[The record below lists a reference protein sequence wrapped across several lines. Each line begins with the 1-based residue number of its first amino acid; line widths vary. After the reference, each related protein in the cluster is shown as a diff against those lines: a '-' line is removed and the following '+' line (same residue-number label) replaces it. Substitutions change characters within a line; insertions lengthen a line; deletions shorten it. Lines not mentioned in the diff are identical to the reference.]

1 MREPRVSV
9 SSLKRNGIIRHHLLD
24 PSDPK
29 TSKKKLPKRAS
40 LARITSGCTP
50 MRGEIMKILRF
61 RVAAMLLFGLFSTYA
76 SSGAPKVPPQERP
89 KTAAAAEE
97 QVSPE
102 EKAQRKDWNDSM
114 LRKPAPKKGCF
125 NAAYPST
132 EWKEVTCVKA
142 PNIPTPPRHGPRPAV
157 VGNSND
163 IAAKAP
169 SGHITQAI
177 GHFENVTNV
186 TSESG
191 PIGNTGPSVANAYTL
206 QINTDF
212 FTGSSACSGS
222 PNTGCQGWEQWV
234 YWNTG
239 PGNGS
244 ASMQY
249 WLISYNANCPPN
261 KGWIQVPVLGTS
273 CYKNSAKAVS
283 VPSQPITNMGKW
295 TLTGSATSTGDSV
308 AMSTG
313 TNVYT
318 ANGDNVVAASS
329 AWTIAE
335 FNIFGPGGDT
345 SGNGSIA
352 TFNAGASSNTRT
364 EIIYGDT
371 KAPKCVAQGF
381 TAEKNNLSFGPTAP
395 AATAPGPAVIFQ
407 ESIAGGATSNCAA
420 ASTIGD
426 THLRTFSGL
435 FYDFQA
441 AGDFTL
447 AEVGRDFTVQTR
459 QVSGAPT
466 WPDATVNKAVAARF
480 GKTQVAVCLLPPGRD
495 EGAAIHV
502 DGTLTPVADGQT
514 LELPGGVG
522 IARQGNVYQLT
533 SEGGDSMRATVNPT
547 WIDVAVG
554 LGTWPSSVHG
564 LIANPNGNVNQIAAR
579 DGFVLTNPFNF
590 NDLYHRFADSWRV
603 SGEGSMLSV
612 CNTGKSI
619 EVGIPKRPFYATDL
633 EQGIRAKAQGVC
645 TAAGVKAGPLH
656 DACTLDVAVIGND
669 LAAKVFVDQLP
680 PAAVGTTTGGGGG
693 IFEKWWWFFLLLLLI
708 ILLLWFLM
716 RKKP

>member
-1 MREPRVSV
+1 
-9 SSLKRNGIIRHHLLD
+9 
-24 PSDPK
+24 
-29 TSKKKLPKRAS
+29 
-40 LARITSGCTP
+40 
-50 MRGEIMKILRF
+50 MKMLRF
-61 RVAAMLLFGLFSTYA
+61 RIAAMLLFGLLCTYA
-76 SSGAPKVPPQERP
+76 SAAAPKVPPQERP
-89 KTAAAAEE
+89 KTATASAAAGAQE

-102 EKAQRKDWNDSM
+102 EKQKRKAWSDSM
-114 LRKPAPKKGCF
+114 LRKPAPKKACF
-125 NAAYPST
+125 TATYPST
-132 EWKEVTCVKA
+132 EWKEVACVK
-142 PNIPTPPRHGPRPAV
+142 PPHIPAPPRHGPRPAV
-157 VGNSND
+157 VGNNND
-163 IAAKAP
+163 ISAKAP

-191 PIGNTGPSVANAYTL
+191 PIANTGPPVADAYTL

-212 FTGSSACSGS
+212 FKGSTACAGS
-222 PNTGCQGWEQWV
+222 PNPDCLGWEQWI
-234 YWNTG
+234 YWNFG
-239 PGNGS
+239 SGNGR

-249 WLISYNANCPPN
+249 WLISYNKTCPANQ
-261 KGWIQVPVLGTS
+261 GWNQVALFGTS
-273 CYKNSAKAVS
+273 CWKDSAQAAAV
-283 VPSQPITNMGKW
+283 PNQPITNMANW
-295 TLTGSATSTGDSV
+295 RLTGTATTTGDSI

-313 TNVYT
+313 TQAYT
-318 ANGDNVVAASS
+318 APGDNVAAASS

-335 FNIFGPGGDT
+335 FNIFGPGGD
-345 SGNGSIA
+345 SAGNGSTA

-371 KAPKCVAQGF
+371 KAPTCAAQGF
-381 TAEKNNLSFGPTAP
+381 TAEMNNLSFGPTAP
-395 AATAPGPAVIFQ
+395 AATAPGPAVIFS
-407 ESIAGGATSNCAA
+407 ESIAGGATSNCVA

-426 THLRTFSGL
+426 THLRTFHGL

-447 AEVGRDFTVQTR
+447 AEVGRDFSVQTR

-480 GKTQVAVCLLPPGRD
+480 GKTQVAVCLAQPGRD

-533 SEGGDSMRATVNPT
+533 SESGDSVRATVNPT

-554 LGTWPSSVHG
+554 LGQWPSSVHG
-564 LIANPNGNVNQIAAR
+564 LIANPNGNVNQIEAR
-579 DGFVLTNPFNF
+579 DGFVLTNPFSF

-603 SGEGSMLSV
+603 SGEASMLSV
-612 CNTGKSI
+612 CNTGKPI
-619 EVGIPKRPFYATDL
+619 EVGIPKRPFYAKDL
-633 EQGIRAKAQGVC
+633 EPGIRAKAQGVC
-645 TAAGVKAGPLH
+645 TAAGVKPGPLYE
-656 DACTLDVAVIGND
+656 ACTLDVAVIGND

-680 PAAVGTTTGGGGG
+680 PSAVGTITGGGGG
-693 IFEKWWWFFLLLLLI
+693 ILDKWWWLFLVLLVL
-708 ILLLWFLM
+708 ILLLWFLL